1 MLHDLKI
8 DELLDKVDSRYGLA
22 VASAKRARQ
31 INEYT
36 ATLGLNDAL
45 GIPGPQVHTR
55 SQHPLSIAIEELR
68 EDKLEIGFRMPPE
81 ENEEA
86 EYLSVPVHS
95 PAFLFERTT
104 QSEQGEVV
112 EFVRSVYRGD
122 RYRLVTEL
130 RPALRK
136 RGRKGCRPR
145 ERGRR
150 GTSASSA
157 GTGDASNLPAPR
169 AGQEDG

>member
-1 MLHDLKI
+1 MMHDLKI
-8 DELLDKVDSRYGLA
+8 DELLERVDSRYGLV

-55 SQHPLSIAIEELR
+55 SQHPLSIAVEELR

-86 EYLSVPVHS
+86 DHLSADSGTEPDES
-95 PAFLFERTT
+95 QE
-104 QSEQGEVV
+104 GED
-112 EFVRSVYRGD
+112 EG
-122 RYRLVTEL
+122 
-130 RPALRK
+130 A
-136 RGRKGCRPR
+136 
-145 ERGRR
+145 
-150 GTSASSA
+150 A
-157 GTGDASNLPAPR
+157 
-169 AGQEDG
+169 